1 MAKKYQPSNG
11 TEGTAFI
18 EKNCMQCAF
27 LDPDPDGE
35 RQCETLADTMVF
47 NAMDEEYPPEW
58 TYTAEGKPTCTKRQP
73 WNWEAHGEPEMP
85 TYDPDQLKM
94 F

>member
-11 TEGTAFI
+11 SEGVGFMASH
-18 EKNCMQCAF
+18 CMQCAF
-27 LDPDPDGE
+27 CDPSPDAE
-35 RQCETLADTMVF
+35 RTCETLILTMIHNVS
-47 NAMDEEYPPEW
+47 DEEYPTEW
-58 TYTAEGKPTCTKRQP
+58 TYTADGTPTCTKRQP

-85 TYDPDQLKM
+85 TYDPNQLKM